1 MVSVPLPEN
10 NHGGRRDFG
19 KGHRDDEPNFEAL
32 PDSLPP
38 QNLEAEE
45 AVLGG
50 ILLDPDAIG
59 RVADVLQPEA
69 FYLNAHREIFRT
81 ALMLHGQGKPTDLT
95 AMSAW
100 LADTGALEKVG
111 GNNRLVE
118 LVERVP
124 STASIEQVARLVMD
138 KFLRRQLIRS
148 GNEVIQL
155 GFDQGLPMEQV
166 LDQAEQKIF
175 AISQEKPSK
184 GLTPTAEIL
193 TQTFEEI
200 ESRSLGTSVA
210 GIPVNAS
217 SFLHCCAGV
226 ACACPAPRCTR
237 AAPRCTYAPRPQP
250 VHYTYV
256 PSQAFFLQQ
265 AAWHVCVLR
274 YAQTHSVV
282 GDDSYSN
289 RSALLLF
296 ARGAL
301 PQLQFPLLRAR
312 GLCDTL
318 PSTHAADI
326 GCILHPLR

>member
-1 MVSVPLPEN
+1 MVSVPLSDNGEN
-10 NHGGRRDFG
+10 AGGGRRGFG
-19 KGHRDDEPNFEAL
+19 KGRNDQEPSFEAL
-32 PDSLPP
+32 PDSIPP

-100 LADTGALEKVG
+100 LADTGSLDKVG

-148 GNEVIQL
+148 GNEVIKL
-155 GFDQGLPMEQV
+155 GFDQSLPMEQV

-175 AISQEKPSK
+175 ASARRNPPRGSPPPPKSSPRPLRRSK
-184 GLTPTAEIL
+184 AA
-193 TQTFEEI
+193 
-200 ESRSLGTSVA
+200 RW
-210 GIPVNAS
+210 
-217 SFLHCCAGV
+217 
-226 ACACPAPRCTR
+226 APRWPASR
-237 AAPRCTYAPRPQP
+237 
-250 VHYTYV
+250 
-256 PSQAFFLQQ
+256 
-265 AAWHVCVLR
+265 
-274 YAQTHSVV
+274 
-282 GDDSYSN
+282 
-289 RSALLLF
+289 
-296 ARGAL
+296 
-301 PQLQFPLLRAR
+301 
-312 GLCDTL
+312 
-318 PSTHAADI
+318 
-326 GCILHPLR
+326 

>member
-1 MVSVPLPEN
+1 MVSVPLSDSGDN
-10 NHGGRRDFG
+10 ADGGPRGFRSNRRDQ
-19 KGHRDDEPNFEAL
+19 EPSFEAL
-32 PDSLPP
+32 PDSVPP

-81 ALMLHGQGKPTDLT
+81 ALMLHSQGKPTDLT

-100 LADTGALEKVG
+100 LADTGSLEKVG

-210 GIPVNAS
+210 GIPVNFYDLDAVS
-217 SFLHCCAGV
+217 
-226 ACACPAPRCTR
+226 
-237 AAPRCTYAPRPQP
+237 
-250 VHYTYV
+250 YTH
-256 PSQAFFLQQ
+256 L
-265 AAWHVCVLR
+265 
-274 YAQTHSVV
+274 
-282 GDDSYSN
+282 
-289 RSALLLF
+289 
-296 ARGAL
+296 
-301 PQLQFPLLRAR
+301 
-312 GLCDTL
+312 TL
-318 PSTHAADI
+318 PTN
-326 GCILHPLR
+326 REV